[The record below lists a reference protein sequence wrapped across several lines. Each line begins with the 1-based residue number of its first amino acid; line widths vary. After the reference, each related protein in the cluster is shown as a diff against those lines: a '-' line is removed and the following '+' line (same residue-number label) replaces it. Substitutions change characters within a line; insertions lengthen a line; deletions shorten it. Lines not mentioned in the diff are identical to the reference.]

1 MAASRLQERGN
12 MKKYLRYALTV
23 VLALSLVGGFGLVG
37 CSQQSTSSSNTTTEK
52 HDSVKLQI
60 FAANSLSKAMNEVQ
74 ELYTKSHSWVTF
86 ADTQYLSSGDLNAQ
100 LQAGAYADILISAS
114 KSKMDDAAK
123 ANLIDP
129 SSRFDMFK
137 NDLVIVTAEKSS
149 ITSVTLEDIAAGKYT
164 VAVGDESVPAGNYAA
179 QSLYTVG
186 LYSAASG
193 TGGTFTGALAPAGK
207 VLLDSSVGNVAKH
220 AQSGDVDIAF
230 VYSSDVYRLGNL
242 KVVGTVAPSTHK
254 DIIYPAA
261 VTTQS
266 KYAQESKDFLSWAIT
281 DPEAIKVW
289 QKWGF
294 ELVS

>member
-1 MAASRLQERGN
+1 
-12 MKKYLRYALTV
+12 MKKVLRYALTV
-23 VLALSLVGGFGLVG
+23 IMALALVGGFGLAG
-37 CSQQSTSSSNTTTEK
+37 CSQQSNNSSNATTEK
-52 HDSVKLQI
+52 HDPVNLQI

-100 LQAGAYADILISAS
+100 LQAGAYADVLVSAS

-123 ANLIDP
+123 VNLIDP
-129 SSRFDMFK
+129 ATRFDMFK
-137 NDLVIVTAEKSS
+137 NDLVMVTAENST
-149 ITSVTLEDIAAGKYT
+149 ITSATLEDIAAGKFT
-164 VAVGDESVPAGNYAA
+164 VAVGDESVPAGNYAC

-186 LYSAASG
+186 CYSSATG
-193 TGGTFTGALAPAGK
+193 TGGTFTGALATPGK
-207 VLLDSSVGNVAKH
+207 VMLDSSVGNVAKH

-230 VYSSDVYRLGNL
+230 VYSSDVYRIGNL
-242 KVVGTVAPSTHK
+242 KIVGTVPANTHK

-261 VTTQS
+261 VTAQC
-266 KYAQESKDFLSWAIT
+266 KYAEEAKDFLSWATT